1 MLNQVYLGIGSNLNR
16 ENAILFAKAQL
27 EKNFAEVKF
36 SSVWESCAIRVA
48 EPNYYNMVAKFETD
62 LNLDDL
68 YTLVTKIER
77 QAGRELMYYN
87 GTNFGFK
94 RRLDIDILMFN
105 QEVTTVPCKLPRHD
119 IEDYPFVIC
128 PLLELDENIVH
139 PVSGKLI
146 KDIFAV
152 MSPTLTE
159 KNMATKIDFD
169 FSKPYPAWTEVA

>member
-1 MLNQVYLGIGSNLNR
+1 MLNQVYLGVGSNLNR
-16 ENAILFAKAQL
+16 KNTILFAKAQL
-27 EKNFAEVKF
+27 EQAFSNVKF

-48 EPNYYNMVAKFETD
+48 EPNYYNMVVKLETD
-62 LNLDDL
+62 LSLDDL
-68 YTLVTKIER
+68 YAKITKIEKS
-77 QAGRELMYYN
+77 AGTELMYYN

-146 KDIFAV
+146 KDIYAV
-152 MSPTLTE
+152 MAPTLTE

-169 FSKPYPAWTEVA
+169 FSKEAPSWCEAS